1 MHVRGASYMHV
12 RVGASYMHVRRCFI
26 CACEGGVLHMCM

>member
-12 RVGASYMHVRRCFI
+12 RGASYVHVRGCFI